1 MGLLDAALSLI
12 FPHKCPFCGC
22 VVNKYG
28 ICGDCFKSLPRTG
41 SNYKKKGDFFS
52 GCVAPL
58 YYEGNVRESL
68 LRFKFS
74 SCSHYAKSYAALVY
88 ECIEKEYPE
97 GVDIVSWVPVS
108 KKRMRSRGY
117 DQAKLLAEEIAKLM
131 GTTAVPVLEKHK
143 HVAAQSGVGSADK
156 RKANILG
163 AYRVPNAELV
173 ENKKILLIDDIVT
186 TGATLSECAKTLLKS
201 GAQQIV
207 CAAVARDRD

>member
-1 MGLLDAALSLI
+1 MKPFGFILRLI
-12 FPHKCPFCGC
+12 FPDKCPFCGR

-68 LRFKFS
+68 LRFKFR
-74 SCSHYAKSYAALVY
+74 SCSHYAKCYAELVY
-88 ECIEKEYPE
+88 DCIEKEYPD
-97 GVDIVSWVPVS
+97 GVDIISWVPVS
-108 KKRMRSRGY
+108 KKRLRSRGY
-117 DQAKLLAEEIAKLM
+117 DQARLLAEEIAKLM
-131 GTTAVPVLEKHK
+131 GMNAVPVLEKHK
-143 HVAAQSGVGSADK
+143 HAAAQSGVGSADK

-163 AYRVPNAELV
+163 AYRVLNAELV

-186 TGATLSECAKTLLKS
+186 TGATLSECAKTLLKA

-207 CAAVARDRD
+207 CAAVARNRD